1 MNSLHLG
8 LTPWRWQQTTARSY
22 ADQAA
27 LAESWGYQS
36 FWLPENHFNSAR
48 PIPDPLM
55 ILAAAAVTTEHIQ
68 LATTSL
74 LLPVRHPM
82 QIAEQVAVLDQLSNG
97 RVLLGLGR
105 GYQKPL
111 YRAYQVSISKKR
123 DIFAEHLQQIIAA
136 WRGDTIVTLE
146 DGAEVKLSPLPVQ
159 RPHPPLWMAAF
170 GPKAL
175 AQTANLGLPYLAS
188 PLESLSTL
196 QQNWRNLREI
206 NPNMPGTV
214 PIMRTVYL
222 TEDKTL
228 ARQLRDHIAQVKT
241 PFNTDNQNWAI
252 IGDQHEVTD
261 TLAEY
266 KQCLGLSHLII
277 GGLNLPRLSEQQ
289 WQQSLQQLITL
300 EL

>member
-1 MNSLHLG
+1 MNTLHLG

-22 ADQAA
+22 AEQAA
-27 LAESWGYQS
+27 LAEAWGYQS

-55 ILAAAAVTTEHIQ
+55 ILAAAAVTTEHIK

-123 DIFAEHLQQIIAA
+123 DIFEDNLQQIIKA
-136 WRGDTIVTLE
+136 WRGDSIVCLE
-146 DGAEVKLSPLPVQ
+146 DGSEVTLAPLPVQ
-159 RPHPPLWMAAF
+159 KPHPPLWMAAF

-175 AQTANLGLPYLAS
+175 AQTASLGLPYLAS
-188 PLESLSTL
+188 PLESLNTL
-196 QQNWRNLREI
+196 QQNWRSLREM
-206 NPNMPGTV
+206 NSEMSNTV
-214 PIMRTVYL
+214 PIMRTIYI
-222 TEDKTL
+222 TDDKNT
-228 ARQLRDHIAQVKT
+228 ARQLRDHIAQVKP

-252 IGDQHEVTD
+252 IGDRYEVVD

-266 KQCLGLSHLII
+266 KQRLGLTHLII
-277 GGLNLPRLSEQQ
+277 GGLNLPRLSEAQ
-289 WQQSLQQLITL
+289 WQQSLQQLVKLDI
-300 EL
+300 